1 MQTYNI
7 NKEIQQI
14 QNNIGIII
22 SYFFIRQNQTLVPKI
37 DPDYVNNQ
45 INNLSDKISKING
58 GGGKNLGILFSW
70 ECKFKI
76 SAQAGFLS
84 TSHNHH

>member
-1 MQTYNI
+1 MQTFNI

-22 SYFFIRQNQTLVPKI
+22 SYFFIKQNQTLVPKI

-45 INNLSDKISKING
+45 ISNLSDKMSKINSNYNNG
-58 GGGKNLGILFSW
+58 VSDHQSSFSPKHI
-70 ECKFKI
+70 ELLNKSI
-76 SAQAGFLS
+76 SQI
-84 TSHNHH
+84 